1 MGSYFDLGYLIRSF
15 PIILSYVHTT
25 ILITF
30 VATIIGIILG
40 SVVALIRINK
50 IVVLDKIA
58 SVYISFIRGT
68 PFLVQLFLV
77 YFGLPELLQKL
88 GYQGIRE
95 IPALFYVFIVFSL
108 HVGAYIG
115 EIIRS
120 GILAVDKGQLEA
132 AYAIGMGTI
141 QAYTRIILPQAFSMA
156 IPAICNTVISTLKGT
171 SLVFNVGVIDM
182 MRKADLMGANSHRIL
197 ELYIDVAIIYVILV
211 FLLSALSTFL
221 EKKMSNVSI
230 GMGGDSL

>member
-1 MGSYFDLGYLIRSF
+1 MGTYFDLGYLIKSF

-25 ILITF
+25 LLITF
-30 VATIIGIILG
+30 VAVVIGVIIG

-50 IVVLDKIA
+50 ITVLDKIA
-58 SVYISFIRGT
+58 VVYISFIRGT

-77 YFGLPELLQKL
+77 YFGLPELMQKL
-88 GYQGIRE
+88 GYQGIRD

-108 HVGAYIG
+108 HVGAYVA

-120 GILAVDKGQLEA
+120 AILAVDKGQLEA

-141 QAYTRIILPQAFSMA
+141 QAYLRIILPQSFRMA
-156 IPAICNTVISTLKGT
+156 IPPICNTVISTLKGT

-182 MRKADLMGANSHRIL
+182 MRKADLMGANSHRSL
-197 ELYIDVAIIYVILV
+197 ELYIDVAIIYIILV
-211 FLLSALSTFL
+211 FIISKLSTL
-221 EKKMSNVSI
+221 VEERMGVSV
-230 GMGGDSL
+230 